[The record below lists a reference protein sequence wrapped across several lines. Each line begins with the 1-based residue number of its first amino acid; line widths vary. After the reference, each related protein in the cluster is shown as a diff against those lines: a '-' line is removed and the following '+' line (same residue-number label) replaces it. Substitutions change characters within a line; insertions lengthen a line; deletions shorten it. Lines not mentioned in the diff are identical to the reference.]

1 MLLVVLSWRKTYLK
15 ISAGAKENLSKINY
29 HEWNCLLSPQCGQRV
44 KLGLIYYSITARL
57 TRYSRW
63 SSFLGEHR
71 QLFLR
76 RETKGILFFVSL
88 LIHLKWLILPQLQAA
103 SRVLLEGL
111 GGGPKIN
118 LSRGLFFHQI
128 HKGWYVILPFWVC
141 QVPSIVTSF
150 STDIEPS
157 FSWSDT
163 FITRFEEQYYF
174 SCVRLRKEQEISY
187 YYSVISFF
195 GLLKAVDFKK
205 IVELI
210 SKSKHV
216 FVCVGIKK
224 PERSCGRSQGQN

>member
-1 MLLVVLSWRKTYLK
+1 MWSKSQTGINLLFYHREINALFTMIKFSWRTSTTFLAKRNERYFLLRLFTY
-15 ISAGAKENLSKINY
+15 
-29 HEWNCLLSPQCGQRV
+29 
-44 KLGLIYYSITARL
+44 T
-57 TRYSRW
+57 
-63 SSFLGEHR
+63 
-71 QLFLR
+71 
-76 RETKGILFFVSL
+76 
-88 LIHLKWLILPQLQAA
+88 LKWLILRQLQAA

-174 SCVRLRKEQEISY
+174 SCVRLRKELEISY

-224 PERSCGRSQGQN
+224 PERSCGRSQGRN